1 MHVAEAEDAQN
12 KCQEHERRSQQER
25 DRDPEPIEHEAA
37 EVCQPVAMTDQ
48 ELESWE
54 PQALIPEPVEQS

>member
-1 MHVAEAEDAQN
+1 MEQ
-12 KCQEHERRSQQER
+12 
-25 DRDPEPIEHEAA
+25 EAA
-37 EVCQPVAMTDQ
+37 EVSQPVAMTDQ